1 MHAGAYQT
9 SFLGYAAR
17 LAEPRALWLLA
28 VPLALAVLGG
38 VAIVR
43 RREALRRAAGAL
55 GQRVAPGAGAAR
67 PAARLGLQ
75 TLGLGLLAVA
85 LAQPQCGVRTELAK
99 RFGVDLV
106 VALDASRSM
115 LARDVKPDR
124 LTRAK
129 LELSALLD
137 QLSGDRVGIL
147 VFAEQAFVQCP
158 LTTDYAAAKLFLRA
172 VGPDSI
178 PQQGTSLESALAAAG
193 EVLEAGERGA
203 RSKVVLLL
211 TDGEDNE
218 PGALEAADDLAAHG
232 IRVFAVGIGSSAG
245 APIPLLDKQGNAVGY
260 RKDKHGDTV
269 LTRLNEGLLRS
280 VAEGTGGRYFHSEA
294 AAFDLGEVRAELDQL
309 EKSEIEGRLT
319 VAFED
324 QYALAAYPGFLLL
337 LGGLLLREG
346 RRLPVNEPETP
357 GSGLG
362 PAGDRRRSRTRSR
375 KATA

>member
-1 MHAGAYQT
+1 MHAAYQT

-28 VPLALAVLGG
+28 VPLVLAILGGAAVL
-38 VAIVR
+38 R

-55 GQRVAPGAGAAR
+55 GERVAPGAGAAR

-75 TLGLGLLAVA
+75 ILGLGLLAVA
-85 LAQPQCGVRTELAK
+85 LARPQCGARTELSK
-99 RFGVDLV
+99 RYGVDLV

-137 QLSGDRVGIL
+137 QLSGDRVGIV
-147 VFAEQAFVQCP
+147 VFAGEAFVQCP
-158 LTTDYAAAKLFLRA
+158 LTTDYAAAKLFLKA

-178 PQQGTSLESALAAAG
+178 PQQGTSIESALAAAG

-218 PGALEAADDLAAHG
+218 PGALEAADDLAAQG
-232 IRVFAVGIGSSAG
+232 IRVFAVGIGSRTG
-245 APIPLLDKQGNAVGY
+245 EPIPLVDKQGAVVGY
-260 RKDKHGDTV
+260 KKDRQGSTV
-269 LTRLNEGLLRS
+269 LTRLDEGLLRS
-280 VAEGTGGRYFHSEA
+280 IAERTSGRYFHTAGTALE
-294 AAFDLGEVRAELDQL
+294 LGEVRAELDRL

-324 QYALAAYPGFLLL
+324 QYAVAAYPGFLFL
-337 LGGLLLREG
+337 LGGLVLREG
-346 RRLPVNEPETP
+346 RQP
-357 GSGLG
+357 
-362 PAGDRRRSRTRSR
+362 DRDR
-375 KATA
+375 KREGTA

>member
-1 MHAGAYQT
+1 VHAAPYQT

-28 VPLALAVLGG
+28 VPMALAVLGG
-38 VAIVR
+38 VAILR
-43 RREALRRAAGAL
+43 RRGELRRATGTCGERVAL
-55 GQRVAPGAGAAR
+55 GAGVAR
-67 PAARLGLQ
+67 PAARLALQ

-85 LAQPQCGVRTELAK
+85 LAQPQCGARTELSK
-99 RFGVDLV
+99 RYGVDLV

-124 LTRAK
+124 LARAK
-129 LELSALLD
+129 LELTTLLD
-137 QLSGDRVGIL
+137 RLSGDRVGIV

-158 LTTDYAAAKLFLRA
+158 LTTDYAAAKLFLKA

-178 PQQGTSLESALAAAG
+178 PQQGTSLESALSAAR

-218 PGALEAADDLAAHG
+218 PGALDAADELAAQG

-245 APIPLLDKQGNAVGY
+245 EPIPLVDKQGTVIGY
-260 RKDKHGDTV
+260 KKDRQGSTV
-269 LTRLNEGLLRS
+269 LTRLEEGLLRS
-280 VAEGTGGRYFHSEA
+280 IAERTSGRYFHTAGA
-294 AAFDLGEVRAELDQL
+294 ALELGEVRAELDRL

-319 VAFED
+319 VTFED
-324 QYALAAYPGFLLL
+324 QYAIAAYPGFLLL
-337 LGGLLLREG
+337 LGGLVLREG
-346 RRLPVNEPETP
+346 RPDS
-357 GSGLG
+357 GS
-362 PAGDRRRSRTRSR
+362 RR
-375 KATA
+375 KGEGAA